1 MNYYVTKRKYNLKYK
16 NSEEKYKNKNLGLNG
31 YVARSTIPMEFDLKT
46 EKRSKNLSKHK
57 NKSCDNFH
65 RNKMNKIIEQN
76 SEKKY
81 FNNETEKKYWFFKDN
96 INGYSCNKISEPQM
110 QFNFVEA
117 VNLLHDKLDK
127 LNI

>member
-1 MNYYVTKRKYNLKYK
+1 MKQKK
-16 NSEEKYKNKNLGLNG
+16 
-31 YVARSTIPMEFDLKT
+31 
-46 EKRSKNLSKHK
+46 
-57 NKSCDNFH
+57 
-65 RNKMNKIIEQN
+65 QN

-81 FNNETEKKYWFFKDN
+81 LNNETEKKYWFFKDN

-110 QFNFVEA
+110 QINFVEA